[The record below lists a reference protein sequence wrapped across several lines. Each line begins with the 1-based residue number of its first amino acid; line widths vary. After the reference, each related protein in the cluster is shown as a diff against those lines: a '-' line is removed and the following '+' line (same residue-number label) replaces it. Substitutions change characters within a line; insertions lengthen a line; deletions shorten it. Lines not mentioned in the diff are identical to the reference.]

1 MLAAPDYVAA
11 GVQYGLVDPRLGG
24 DWIVAGSRVMS
35 VTIKVGVRENF
46 KTLVTFGIQCDSLS
60 PRGLELINQEDY
72 HVSV

>member
-46 KTLVTFGIQCDSLS
+46 KTLVTLGIQSNSLIC
-60 PRGLELINQEDY
+60 RGIDILNQVDY
-72 HVSV
+72 CISV